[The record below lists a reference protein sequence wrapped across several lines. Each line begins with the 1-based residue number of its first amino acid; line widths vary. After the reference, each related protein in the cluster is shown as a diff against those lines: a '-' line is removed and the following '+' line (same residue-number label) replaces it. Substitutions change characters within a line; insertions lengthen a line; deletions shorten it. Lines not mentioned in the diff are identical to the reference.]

1 MEATAQ
7 LRKIR
12 RFNSDI
18 LFKNITRWCGI
29 ALILLIF
36 AILFSLVVL
45 SAPSINAFGFKFL
58 FSTAWDP
65 AHQQFGALV
74 AILGTLVTS
83 LIAIVIAVPLSLGIA
98 VLIIEI
104 LPPGLGAV
112 VARIVELMAG
122 IPSIIYGMWGLFSL
136 APFLA
141 KHVQPWL
148 IEHCQHIPVLNYLF
162 GGMAIGYGIMTAG
175 IILAMMIIPL
185 ISSVMR
191 DVLATVPELLKEAS
205 YGVGATRWEVFRHVL
220 LPYARSGMLGGVI
233 LGLGRALGETMAVT
247 FVVGNSHKLFTALF
261 MPGTT
266 ISASLANE
274 FTEATGTLYPSALME
289 LGLILFVITF
299 IVLAISRRLLRN
311 SKSSGGVQ

>member
-1 MEATAQ
+1 MSSALGTS
-7 LRKIR
+7 RK
-12 RFNSDI
+12 FSFDK
-18 LFKNITRWCGI
+18 LFSNLTRWFGV
-29 ALILLIF
+29 ALILLII

-45 SAPSINAFGFKFL
+45 SAPSIQTFGIKFL
-58 FSTAWDP
+58 WTSDWDP
-65 AHQQFGALV
+65 VRQQFGALV

-83 LIAIVIAVPLSLGIA
+83 LIAIVIAVPLSFGIA
-98 VLIIEI
+98 VIIIEI
-104 LPPGLGAV
+104 LPHKLGVV

-148 IEHCQHIPVLNYLF
+148 ITTFQHVPVLNYVF

-191 DVLATVPELLKEAS
+191 DVLDTVPELLKEAA
-205 YGVGATRWEVFRHVL
+205 YGVGATRWEVIKHVL
-220 LPYARSGMLGGVI
+220 IPYTRTGMLGGVI

-247 FVVGNSHKLFTALF
+247 FVVGNSHKMFTALF

-274 FTEATGTLYPSALME
+274 FTEATGTLYPAALME

-299 IVLAISRRLLRN
+299 IVLAISRKLLQRN
-311 SKSSGGVQ
+311 KPSGGAQ